1 MTKVFLLGLILA
13 FLAISE
19 GQLLSKGPFP
29 ARGFAKVLNEDEAE
43 RRLSRYRSFLVRD
56 LNQSVHHQAY
66 ALRFKLRHMP
76 RRGDESSREGL
87 ISGPS
92 LGHGISRIDLDSGE
106 EGGEPV
112 SILLHNS
119 SDPQAWRYRKES
131 ARSLKLEHKDLLLPL
146 VEGMNQTPF
155 DILMP
160 FVFWGA
166 RYEKS
171 GKVAGRPAHIYAFS
185 LPEWVR
191 EARPDWNRVTLAL
204 DDDYE
209 APLRVQTFSSR
220 SVPVKTFILNSLKK
234 IDSTWIVKRFDC
246 KNGSDL
252 SNTRFE
258 VLSVALRLD
267 LDPISFSPKGLGR
280 RLEIPQEL
288 FVPTN

>member
-191 EARPDWNRVTLAL
+191 RLAL
-204 DDDYE
+204 IGIE
-209 APLRVQTFSSR
+209 
-220 SVPVKTFILNSLKK
+220 
-234 IDSTWIVKRFDC
+234 
-246 KNGSDL
+246 
-252 SNTRFE
+252 
-258 VLSVALRLD
+258 
-267 LDPISFSPKGLGR
+267 
-280 RLEIPQEL
+280 
-288 FVPTN
+288 